1 MQLGESI
8 YKNQFSAK
16 TLFVITLICAISLA
30 ISRIDSLLVP
40 LAFPFTLGPLAAH
53 RVTKTKFS
61 LIVGTLSSLFC
72 SLVGIGPFFLIAFF
86 LIWTFGLVGDQL
98 LSQSLLVVA
107 SIAYFGAVA
116 VLGGYAGANRSKI
129 RLTRI

>member
-53 RVTKTKFS
+53 SVTKTKYS

-116 VLGGYAGANRSKI
+116 VLGGYAGGIAARSD
-129 RLTRI
+129 